1 MIVQILKIAVLCI
14 VLGGASIPFSFNVS
28 SNPVIVWIG
37 NALGSLASALVVI
50 YIGNRIT
57 DKNFKGSNRRI
68 GKKIVKVFD
77 EGEKNAKVAKA
88 GGMIY
93 KHGLRLF
100 SFFTPIFPGVL
111 ISTVAVFVL
120 GLDLEKYKRWMF
132 AGIFFASGIYVFGY
146 WYAFVK

>member
-1 MIVQILKIAVLCI
+1 MIVQILKIAILCI

-50 YIGNRIT
+50 YIGNRIA

-88 GGMIY
+88 GGMID

-100 SFFTPIFPGVL
+100 SFFTPIFPG
-111 ISTVAVFVL
+111 
-120 GLDLEKYKRWMF
+120 
-132 AGIFFASGIYVFGY
+132 
-146 WYAFVK
+146 